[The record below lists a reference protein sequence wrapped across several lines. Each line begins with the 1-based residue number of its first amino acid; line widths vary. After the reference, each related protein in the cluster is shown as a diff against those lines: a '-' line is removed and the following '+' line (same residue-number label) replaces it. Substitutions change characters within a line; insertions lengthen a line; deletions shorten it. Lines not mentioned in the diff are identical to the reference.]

1 MYALRLLQHRHLPI
15 EGGAGAD
22 VTPAL
27 GVTLALVAVDRDTL
41 HLLLGLG
48 RLRQGHGQ
56 HTALERG
63 IDFVCLDIVDR
74 DAPLEPAIVALAEEP
89 VLVLSLGPF
98 LALDGENAIR
108 EFDADVFLLKAGQLR
123 RDLDLLVGF
132 AKLDVRPSERTIEQ
146 AVGAERRHVES
157 AEDVIEHA
165 VHFTVQRQ
173 QRICIFATV
182 YRNVAATIPWD
193 EISDSHGHFSLLVRF
208 GKGQPPARL
217 GRAREAPKSTD
228 RIAAGP
234 LRSGRLAVL
243 DLLVVVAIAGVDRN
257 PARLHGL
264 RQLAHQL
271 DLQEPVFKR
280 RACHLD
286 IVGEVE
292 LAPERTS
299 RDALEQVVVITVL
312 RLAAFH
318 GQHVLLCRDGDLLR
332 LEAGQSERDAIVI
345 LTDACDVVG
354 RIVVLALQPERIV
367 DEVEQAIETDGR
379 PPAGAET
386 EVSHSHI
393 LHLSNMDTRGAQRT
407 AAPLDFADPRM
418 GDRRAR
424 FRWPAFAVKRGNDD
438 RDDSVPIAASRRPL
452 LGITAAVRATAPA
465 LRFLRPADVVG
476 LAVKFLQGI
485 DHFIK
490 LHDATGSRDLPQL
503 RRRFDGTG
511 VGCP

>member
-27 GVTLALVAVDRDTL
+27 GVTLALVAVYRDTL
-41 HLLLGLG
+41 YLLLRPWPLPP
-48 RLRQGHGQ
+48 GHGQ

-193 EISDSHGHFSLLVRF
+193 EISDSHGHFSFLARF
-208 GKGQPPARL
+208 GTVQP
-217 GRAREAPKSTD
+217 GRSGAAHGKPQVD
-228 RIAAGP
+228 RSDSAAGP

-243 DLLVVVAIAGVDRN
+243 DLLVVVAIAGVHRN

-264 RQLAHQL
+264 RQFAHQL

-280 RACHLD
+280 CACNLD
-286 IVGEVE
+286 VVGEVE

-299 RDALEQVVVITVL
+299 
-312 RLAAFH
+312 
-318 GQHVLLCRDGDLLR
+318 
-332 LEAGQSERDAIVI
+332 
-345 LTDACDVVG
+345 
-354 RIVVLALQPERIV
+354 
-367 DEVEQAIETDGR
+367 
-379 PPAGAET
+379 
-386 EVSHSHI
+386 
-393 LHLSNMDTRGAQRT
+393 
-407 AAPLDFADPRM
+407 
-418 GDRRAR
+418 
-424 FRWPAFAVKRGNDD
+424 
-438 RDDSVPIAASRRPL
+438 
-452 LGITAAVRATAPA
+452 
-465 LRFLRPADVVG
+465 
-476 LAVKFLQGI
+476 
-485 DHFIK
+485 
-490 LHDATGSRDLPQL
+490 
-503 RRRFDGTG
+503 
-511 VGCP
+511 

>member
-1 MYALRLLQHRHLPI
+1 MTR
-15 EGGAGAD
+15 
-22 VTPAL
+22 TPFASSTPTSFSSRP
-27 GVTLALVAVDRDTL
+27 GNSAVTLTSLSVSLTSMSGHPSVRSNRSEPNGATSKPRKTSSNTRFISRCSVSKGFAFSPRCTATSRPRFHGMRSLIVMVISPFWLGLAKGSPGAAGLRTGNPKVDR
-41 HLLLGLG
+41 
-48 RLRQGHGQ
+48 
-56 HTALERG
+56 
-63 IDFVCLDIVDR
+63 
-74 DAPLEPAIVALAEEP
+74 
-89 VLVLSLGPF
+89 
-98 LALDGENAIR
+98 
-108 EFDADVFLLKAGQLR
+108 
-123 RDLDLLVGF
+123 
-132 AKLDVRPSERTIEQ
+132 
-146 AVGAERRHVES
+146 
-157 AEDVIEHA
+157 
-165 VHFTVQRQ
+165 
-173 QRICIFATV
+173 
-182 YRNVAATIPWD
+182 
-193 EISDSHGHFSLLVRF
+193 SDS
-208 GKGQPPARL
+208 
-217 GRAREAPKSTD
+217 
-228 RIAAGP
+228 AAGP
-234 LRSGRLAVL
+234 LRSGRLAML

-379 PPAGAET
+379 PPDGGEI

-393 LHLSNMDTRGAQRT
+393 LHLSNMDTRGAQRA

-465 LRFLRPADVVG
+465 LRLLRHADVVG
-476 LAVKFLQGI
+476 LAVKFLQGV
-485 DHFIK
+485 DHFIE
-490 LHDATGSRDLPQL
+490 LDGVTGTEDLPQ
-503 RRRFDGTG
+503 RRHRFDGTG
-511 VGCP
+511 VR

>member
-1 MYALRLLQHRHLPI
+1 MARTPFASSTPTSFSSRP
-15 EGGAGAD
+15 GNSA
-22 VTPAL
+22 VTLTSLSVSLTSMFGHPTVRSNRRSEPN
-27 GVTLALVAVDRDTL
+27 GVTSKPRKTSSNARFISRCSVRKGFDFSPRCPSTSRPRFHGMRSLIVMVISPFWLGLAKGSPGAAGLRTGTPKVDR
-41 HLLLGLG
+41 
-48 RLRQGHGQ
+48 
-56 HTALERG
+56 
-63 IDFVCLDIVDR
+63 
-74 DAPLEPAIVALAEEP
+74 
-89 VLVLSLGPF
+89 
-98 LALDGENAIR
+98 
-108 EFDADVFLLKAGQLR
+108 
-123 RDLDLLVGF
+123 
-132 AKLDVRPSERTIEQ
+132 
-146 AVGAERRHVES
+146 
-157 AEDVIEHA
+157 
-165 VHFTVQRQ
+165 
-173 QRICIFATV
+173 
-182 YRNVAATIPWD
+182 
-193 EISDSHGHFSLLVRF
+193 SDS
-208 GKGQPPARL
+208 
-217 GRAREAPKSTD
+217 
-228 RIAAGP
+228 AAGP

-243 DLLVVVAIAGVDRN
+243 DLLAVVAIAGVDRN

-332 LEAGQSERDAIVI
+332 LEAGQIERDAIVI

-354 RIVVLALQPERIV
+354 RVRVIVLALQPERIV
-367 DEVEQAIETDGR
+367 DEVKQAIETDGR
-379 PPAGAET
+379 PPDGGEI

-393 LHLSNMDTRGAQRT
+393 LHLSNMDTRGAQRA

-418 GDRRAR
+418 GDRRSR

-438 RDDSVPIAASRRPL
+438 RDGSVPIAGSRRPL

-465 LRFLRPADVVG
+465 FRFLHPADVVG
-476 LAVKFLQGI
+476 LPVKFLQGI

-490 LHDATGSRDLPQL
+490 LHDATGSEDLPQL
-503 RRRFDGTG
+503 RHRFDGRG
-511 VGCP
+511 VRYP